1 MNHEK
6 KRIISFVLAVTM
18 LVTSA
23 NLNTIMPHAIAEDEL
38 VTENVV
44 TDTEIITTSEMN
56 NYGYDMYT
64 QTWSYPGLYNS
75 Y

>member
-1 MNHEK
+1 MK
-6 KRIISFVLAVTM
+6 KRIISFVLALVM
-18 LVTSA
+18 IVTSVD
-23 NLNTIMPHAIAEDEL
+23 LNTITSHAISDDKINATD
-38 VTENVV
+38 VV